1 MAIKT
6 IYRVK
11 NANGKYDTYHFQTSA
26 DQVITSD
33 DLQFI
38 TAEEK
43 ELLRQTTKSYT
54 HQQLIAMDTWVINH
68 NLNRIPSV
76 TITDSAGTV
85 VVGDVKHIDL
95 NTTEVNFTSGFA
107 GTAYLI

>member
-6 IYRVK
+6 IYRIK
-11 NANGKYDTYHFQTSA
+11 NAKGQYETYHFQTSA
-26 DQVITSD
+26 DQVITND
-33 DLQFI
+33 ELQFV

-43 ELLRQTTKSYT
+43 ELLRQPKNYT
-54 HQQLIAMDTWVINH
+54 HQQLSAMDTWVIQH
-68 NLNRIPSV
+68 NLNRLPSV

-95 NTTEVNFTSGFA
+95 NTTEVSFTSGFA